1 MRSFIH
7 IYLLYN
13 IIMKPSAA
21 TEEERNELEKGL
33 LWDKLRHTV
42 DPVEI
47 STLVEQLQQLDK
59 ERVSE
64 V

>member
-1 MRSFIH
+1 
-7 IYLLYN
+7 
-13 IIMKPSAA
+13 MKPSAA